1 MMTNEVKINPNDEDS
16 LDTLSMVD
24 RAIVSRG
31 STRAFLS
38 TPVDHSLI
46 KHILTVAAWAPSG
59 TNMQPWKVTVLA
71 GKARQRLSD
80 AICEAFFSGDKVHE
94 RTWKYYPDEFF
105 EPYKARRRACGI
117 GLYQTLGIAK
127 EETEKMRQQRARNYK
142 FFDAPVGM
150 IFSIHNDLEIG
161 SWMDFGMFLQNIMV
175 SARGHGLDTCAQAA
189 FSDYHAIIREQL
201 GLPDNETVL
210 CGMAMGYADP
220 DQKVNQYRPE
230 REPLSS
236 YANFE
241 YYDEQAV

>member
-1 MMTNEVKINPNDEDS
+1 MINDVQINPNDEDC
-16 LDTLSMVD
+16 LDTLNLVD
-24 RAIVSRG
+24 KAIVTRG

-38 TPVDHSLI
+38 TPVEHRLI
-46 KHILTVAAWAPSG
+46 KQILSVAAWAPSG
-59 TNMQPWKVTVLA
+59 TNMQPWKVIVLA

-80 AICEAFFSGDKVHE
+80 AISEAFFSSDKVHE
-94 RTWKYYPDEFF
+94 RTWKYYPDKFF

-117 GLYQTLGIAK
+117 GLYQTLGIGK

-175 SARGHGLDTCAQAA
+175 SARGHGLHTCAQAA
-189 FSDYHAIIREQL
+189 FSDFHTIIKEQL
-201 GLPDNETVL
+201 GIPDNETVV

-220 DQKVNQYRPE
+220 NQKVNQYRPE

-241 YYDEQAV
+241 YYDEHAG